1 MDIFDLPPAARSPN
15 RMATIPPMKHL
26 TLIGGLVLATFA
38 TSSALT
44 EADLT
49 EAAITGKTLTFT
61 IETGAAPFATSGS
74 WTAKFGAAPGR
85 ALTITKVTGDTVNS
99 TGTWSYN
106 SNFSGM
112 YEYTLKPFIAGQPD
126 GYLTIWVSTGGAG
139 RYEVYLNGVFGN
151 SQTGGFTIG
160 SSAEKNPEI
169 SVQQPAGSEL
179 ADGKPASKRS
189 FGSVK
194 VGQAGKAK
202 LFTIKNNGTA
212 NLTGISVKKDGAA
225 KGDFTVSQPAKT
237 TLAAGESTK
246 FKVTFS
252 PSAKGV
258 RKAALHIKSNDAD
271 ENPFDIG
278 IVGEGVK

>member
-1 MDIFDLPPAARSPN
+1 MNLPTILPA
-15 RMATIPPMKHL
+15 
-26 TLIGGLVLATFA
+26 VLAGFCL
-38 TSSALT
+38 TSPAS
-44 EADLT
+44 
-49 EAAITGKTLTFT
+49 AITIDDLSPGALSGKTLNCT
-61 IETGAAPFATSGS
+61 IDHSAAPFATTGTWNATFEKSP
-74 WTAKFGAAPGR
+74 AGAF
-85 ALTITKVTGDTVNS
+85 TIQKLTGDTVS
-99 TGTWSYN
+99 GTGTVAFKSFASDIYTYTITSFIDGESPCSLYLWI
-106 SNFSGM
+106 FEGAAH
-112 YEYTLKPFIAGQPD
+112 YELELMHGTVYVASEGGTFTFG
-126 GYLTIWVSTGGAG
+126 TGSK
-139 RYEVYLNGVFGN
+139 V
-151 SQTGGFTIG
+151 
-160 SSAEKNPEI
+160 PEI
-169 SVQQPAGSEL
+169 GVQQPAGSEL

-194 VGQAGKAK
+194 VGRAGKAK

-225 KGDFTVSQPAKT
+225 KGDFAVSQPAKT

-278 IVGEGVK
+278 IGGEGVK

>member
-1 MDIFDLPPAARSPN
+1 
-15 RMATIPPMKHL
+15 MKYPSI
-26 TLIGGLVLATFA
+26 IGSLMLATLA
-38 TSSALT
+38 TSSAHT

-61 IETGAAPFATSGS
+61 IETGAAPFATTGS
-74 WTAKFGAAPGR
+74 WTGTFGAAPGK
-85 ALTITKVTGDTVNS
+85 ALAITKVTGDTANV

-112 YEYTLKPFIAGQPD
+112 YEYTLKPFVAGQSD
-126 GYLTIWVSTGGAG
+126 GILTIWVSEGGAG
-139 RYEVYLNGVFGN
+139 RYEIYINGIFGN

-160 SSAEKNPEI
+160 SNVVKKPEI

-194 VGQAGKAK
+194 IGKAGKAR
-202 LFTIKNNGTA
+202 LFTIKNTGTA
-212 NLTGISVKKDGAA
+212 ALTGISVKKDGAA
-225 KGDFTVSQPAKT
+225 KGDFDVSQPAKT

-258 RKAALHIKSNDAD
+258 RKAALHIKSNDGD

-278 IVGEGVK
+278 IAGEGVK